1 MEQNSKENLRSIAQS
16 RFLEGLLNFQLK
28 PGQLLSQRE
37 ISQIIN
43 CSMPSVREA
52 LKILESKGI
61 VKLIPHR
68 GVLIKE
74 ITKKEVKDAY
84 EVRLLIELKALDL
97 FFDEMLKEE
106 ISLLIKKTKQL
117 MSAKKRKG
125 HSEIDVFKERND
137 LDKSFHRYIVS
148 KLNNKL
154 MSDFHQNTESISL
167 LARIN
172 LPPHNH
178 AQGQA
183 LNEHLEILNS
193 ILNNDKKS
201 AKRALIKHLNE
212 ASKRAISA
220 INI

>member
-117 MSAKKRKG
+117 MSAKKRK
-125 HSEIDVFKERND
+125 ENFEK
-137 LDKSFHRYIVS
+137 
-148 KLNNKL
+148 
-154 MSDFHQNTESISL
+154 
-167 LARIN
+167 
-172 LPPHNH
+172 
-178 AQGQA
+178 
-183 LNEHLEILNS
+183 
-193 ILNNDKKS
+193 
-201 AKRALIKHLNE
+201 
-212 ASKRAISA
+212 
-220 INI
+220 

>member
-1 MEQNSKENLRSIAQS
+1 
-16 RFLEGLLNFQLK
+16 
-28 PGQLLSQRE
+28 
-37 ISQIIN
+37 
-43 CSMPSVREA
+43 MPSVREA

-117 MSAKKRKG
+117 MSAKKRKE
-125 HSEIDVFKERND
+125 HSEIDIFKERVE

-172 LPPHNH
+172 LPPHYH

-201 AKRALIKHLNE
+201 AKRALISHLNE